1 MAEERTPKDELG
13 TEPGLAGGPGPKPP
27 GFDDGTPRILGDGS
41 PGYPPEG
48 ALEPRDEE
56 VENRKGEPVEHPHH
70 PAPRRP
76 PRRGSEG

>member
-1 MAEERTPKDELG
+1 MPDDRKPKDEQG

-27 GFDDGTPRILGDGS
+27 GFEDGTPRILGDGS

-56 VENRKGEPVEHPHH
+56 VENRKGEPVEHGHH
-70 PAPRRP
+70 PARRP
-76 PRRGSEG
+76 PKRGGEG